1 MIPYD
6 KGKGKAPT
14 DQQQPRIKWD
24 AVQDAQ
30 QIRSDLTL
38 GESLALQ
45 GRSSDLHRSSDP
57 ARPQEE
63 HGMKP

>member
-38 GESLALQ
+38 GES
-45 GRSSDLHRSSDP
+45 
-57 ARPQEE
+57 
-63 HGMKP
+63 